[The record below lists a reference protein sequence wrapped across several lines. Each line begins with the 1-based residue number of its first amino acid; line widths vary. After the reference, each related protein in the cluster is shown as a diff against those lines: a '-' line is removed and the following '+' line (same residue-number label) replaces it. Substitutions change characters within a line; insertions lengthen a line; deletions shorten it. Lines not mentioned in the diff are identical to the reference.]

1 MLDYQNPP
9 YLEADM
15 PPAMAE
21 DGKGDIVCSL
31 LAHIISIYQRT
42 RTHSQVSTSS
52 SLSSKSVLTA
62 PMVLVL
68 ETMISNHKPLYSMFA
83 YYFKLRRYAKGGS
96 AAGCG
101 GPCPAYPYPRSTPWW
116 ITSARWVG
124 FNTMGPPA
132 PWFQNLPI

>member
-42 RTHSQVSTSS
+42 R
-52 SLSSKSVLTA
+52 
-62 PMVLVL
+62 
-68 ETMISNHKPLYSMFA
+68 
-83 YYFKLRRYAKGGS
+83 
-96 AAGCG
+96 
-101 GPCPAYPYPRSTPWW
+101 PAYPYTLSGLNILLLVFKIRVD
-116 ITSARWVG
+116 SAYG
-124 FNTMGPPA
+124 FSS
-132 PWFQNLPI
+132 